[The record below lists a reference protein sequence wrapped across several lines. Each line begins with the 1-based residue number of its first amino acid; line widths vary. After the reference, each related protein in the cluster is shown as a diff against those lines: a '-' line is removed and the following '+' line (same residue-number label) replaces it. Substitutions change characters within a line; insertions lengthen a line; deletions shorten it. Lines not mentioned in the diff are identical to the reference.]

1 MMNKSWDRASM
12 RFASAGYL
20 ARQRMLSVS
29 FENGDHFLV
38 AVESVLPATGNG
50 ASSVPPDWSRMQIG
64 ETGDVLEVPARGDT
78 IEIPW
83 DRIRSV
89 ADSDFRAHLTERAV
103 ERARHLGMRIRAMRL
118 ETGLTRAALA
128 EKVELTREILADME
142 AGKIEPRIEQMEKIA
157 VALGKRLRDFGDD
170 TAERSLAKAQAN

>member
-1 MMNKSWDRASM
+1 MTKNYYPAYM

-38 AVESVLPATGNG
+38 AVESILPATGNG
-50 ASSVPPDWSRMQIG
+50 ASSVPPDWSRMQIS

-103 ERARHLGMRIRAMRL
+103 ERTRHLGMRIRSIRL
-118 ETGLTRAALA
+118 ENGMTRAALA
-128 EKVELTREILADME
+128 EKVGLAREILADME
-142 AGKIEPRIEQMEKIA
+142 AGKMEPRIEQMEKIA
-157 VALGKRLRDFGDD
+157 VALGKRLRDFADES
-170 TAERSLAKAQAN
+170 AKQRPLANARAN